1 MKSYEL
7 KPTPENLLNTFL
19 EDIISRNTD
28 IFRFIDILNSIEDC
42 CSIALDGNWGCGKTF
57 FVKQTQ
63 NGKMIMMKI
72 QCYLWFIA

>member
-19 EDIISRNTD
+19 NDTISRDTD

-42 CSIALDGNWGCGKTF
+42 CSIALDGNWDVERHFFKADQNDNGC
-57 FVKQTQ
+57 TQ
-63 NGKMIMMKI
+63 YVH
-72 QCYLWFIA
+72 C